1 MRIMKALVAIISIVA
16 AGAVMLLLLLMRN
29 ARYSGEPM
37 LSWDNVVD
45 SLPTLG
51 LMTLAILLVAVFYR
65 GR

>member
-16 AGAVMLLLLLMRN
+16 AGAVMLLLLMRN

>member
-16 AGAVMLLLLLMRN
+16 AGAVMLLLLMRN

-51 LMTLAILLVAVFYR
+51 LMSLAILLVAVFYR